1 MNIVILL
8 KHRGNFTL
16 KYLRKPKQIKESS
29 KKVSKTTTKK
39 NEVISR

>member
-29 KKVSKTTTKK
+29 KKYQKQPQKK
-39 NEVISR
+39 